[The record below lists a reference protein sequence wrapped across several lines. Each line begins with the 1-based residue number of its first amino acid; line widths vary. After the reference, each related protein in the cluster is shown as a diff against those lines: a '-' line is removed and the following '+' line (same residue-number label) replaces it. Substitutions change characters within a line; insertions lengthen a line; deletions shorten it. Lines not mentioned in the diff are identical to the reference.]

1 MKEEDKY
8 YKPELDEI
16 YTAPDLFYTG
26 EGLFSDKI
34 LINPFLYRSKEV
46 SFDLRDVLNLN
57 IVLVKY
63 LDKED
68 IESFGFTIKSES
80 HPEFK
85 NIDNIGPDAMYF
97 TGNLNDKELMLFYS
111 VEINKLEIWDKVI
124 SNKDYTS
131 YQSLFIGFIK
141 NKSELKVL
149 LKQLLIMA

>member
-68 IESFGFTIKSES
+68 IESFGFICTGYNSDGYK
-80 HPEFK
+80 FQ
-85 NIDNIGPDAMYF
+85 NIIDDY
-97 TGNLNDKELMLFYS
+97 LFYD
-111 VEINKLEIWDKVI
+111 I
-124 SNKDYTS
+124 DYNPEDS
-131 YQSLFIGFIK
+131 ELIIEKFYQSKLIAHKTGEYNSNTLFHGFIK

-149 LKQLLIMA
+149 LKQLGLL

>member
-63 LDKED
+63 LDIKD
-68 IESFGFTIKSES
+68 IEELGFTVE
-80 HPEFK
+80 E
-85 NIDNIGPDAMYF
+85 
-97 TGNLNDKELMLFYS
+97 DKEYPGEYYFSKDKSIIGKFLTTDGTYTI
-111 VEINKLEIWDKVI
+111 EIF
-124 SNKDYTS
+124 STF
-131 YQSLFIGFIK
+131 FIIK
-141 NKSELKVL
+141 NKFELKRL
-149 LKQLLIMA
+149 LVQLALL